1 MEIKDIINS
10 DLILLDY
17 EVKDKNEFFKSI
29 SNFLKEKKFI
39 IDEKIFYNSL
49 IDRENI
55 ANTGFGSGFAIPHG
69 KSLTVKKTLIMFVRL
84 KEEIEWEAFD
94 NIPVKNI
101 FLFAIND
108 NDKNNLYIDAL
119 AKLSRRLIDEEF
131 ISLIKNCSS
140 KIEILNSICM

>member
-29 SNFLKEKKFI
+29 SDFLKEKKFI

-84 KEEIEWEAFD
+84 KKEIEWGAFD
-94 NIPVKNI
+94 NTPVKNI